1 MVLITDKPEKKKI
14 STLTHIPTDLKEKVD
29 HFFKTP
35 LEKYKNPITSSHD
48 YGWDKPSNLR
58 VYKNIYPR
66 TSMEITKF
74 ADNYKYSTG
83 RSMFASNKVVEKK

>member
-1 MVLITDKPEKKKI
+1 MVWLTDKPNKQRTKTITQIPIDVKTKI
-14 STLTHIPTDLKEKVD
+14 DN
-29 HFFKTP
+29 FFKTP
-35 LEKYKNPITSSHD
+35 CEKHKNPITSSHD

-74 ADNYKYSTG
+74 ADNYAYSTG
-83 RSMFASNKVVEKK
+83 KSMFASNKIVDKK